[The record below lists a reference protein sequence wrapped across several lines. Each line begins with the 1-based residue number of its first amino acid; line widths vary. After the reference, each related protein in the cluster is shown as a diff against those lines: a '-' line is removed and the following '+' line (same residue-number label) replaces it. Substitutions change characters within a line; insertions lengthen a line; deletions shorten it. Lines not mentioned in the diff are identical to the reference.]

1 LNENEKSDEENKKEY
16 ICWKNYSKT
25 AFQSELRKID
35 WARISELNLN
45 EKAKTINECLS
56 NTVNN
61 LLVKKV
67 INSRENN
74 KWYDQELRKL
84 KKEKNKCYDEIG
96 KSTNWESYKKIRNLY
111 KNSVRKKDHDSTR
124 RDIEDNKD
132 NPVQL
137 WKKLKTLI
145 DYKENKRTHVK
156 FGSDYVYDKKEIS
169 KKFNEYFISSIK
181 DINKCIPNVDE
192 SEFPVEQCT
201 LLNELSSF
209 KSVRKEDVLKIM
221 NRMEKKSGID
231 NVNISVFRD
240 AFDVIGDVFT
250 DMMNEILLSGE
261 FPEIY
266 KISTVVP
273 IEKVNKTI
281 KCEEFRPINMLYI
294 EEKIIEHLVKDQ
306 LLAFVDENNILCA
319 EQSGFR
325 ASHSCESAL
334 NVIMNHWKEQLQLK
348 KITIVTF
355 LDLKRAFETIDRRI
369 LLKKLE
375 RYGIKGTVLRFFE
388 NYLKDRK
395 QHCRFDGVCSE
406 DEYNDLGVPQGTVI
420 GPLLFILY
428 INDIIK
434 NVKFSKVSLFA
445 DDTLLSISGDNV
457 EEVMRNMNKD
467 LQLLSKWLNYNKLK
481 LNVEKTKFMVITNKR
496 IVKNEVSLNI
506 NDQPIERV
514 IKMKYL
520 GMMLDDALKLDDHVD
535 YICKKM
541 GRKYGFM
548 CRANGKL
555 TTESK
560 ILLFK
565 SIVSP
570 HVDYCSSLLYLITD
584 EQMKR
589 LQKIQNKIMRLILH
603 CNKRTHIS
611 WMLDT
616 LKWQS
621 MKQRIEF
628 NTMIFIFKIVHNM
641 APENLCNNI
650 SYVRDSHQHDTRSS
664 NNICL
669 PNMTMATSQNC
680 IFYKGIKAYNNLS
693 VEIKNS
699 CTIKEFKRKLNDHLR
714 LASNDL

>member
-1 LNENEKSDEENKKEY
+1 
-16 ICWKNYSKT
+16 
-25 AFQSELRKID
+25 LRKID